1 MVMPPRHVG
10 RYAVKRWVRIFSFK
24 NKKGKRCVIQVL
36 KKYQRRER
44 EKLMRRERERE
55 RKINEEG
62 EREREN

>member
-44 EKLMRRERERE
+44 ERE